1 MKKKKVRIYKK
12 PNQMQ
17 QPMFNMGGKMY
28 SEPELISMYPDAYK
42 QYQMAYGGNIPQHGF
57 GEWLGKNAGTIGAV
71 AGGVG
76 GFFVAGPAGVAAGAK
91 LGSMAGGKIQE
102 KYEAKQAAEL
112 EAQQQAELA
121 AQQPNMLGEEACNCE
136 EPRREA
142 TSTNTFAM
150 GGSLKCMKCGGKTHY
165 PDGGIITTTD
175 SKGNIML
182 GRTKDNRSSVGKGY
196 SLQGLVFN
204 PNTGKVG
211 GRAELNSNIHRNN
224 KFNQAFIEAGRVPG
238 GAYGDFG
245 FKTGKGGDFYLG
257 NKKLSGN
264 TYLSGNVGTD
274 PNSTYG
280 GAGIGGNILIPIGR
294 SGFNIF
300 GQGDL
305 GFKYSETGNYDSD
318 KSTKLDGG
326 VTAGIRYKFE
336 EGGPIKGKFTKNTK
350 RQEKRAAKGKKGRY
364 IKEGPLTVEE
374 ARLLDEKYPYT
385 SSEIPMIMIPND
397 FYDSDFGTI
406 TGNEIVE
413 GQFNKRARDEE
424 RIRRK
429 RNFNT
434 SDGVL
439 YDYFRQNGIDPYT
452 QDIDLLSYADGGAIQ
467 SPQYEAEGGE
477 VIQADGMQIHG
488 GGGNPNLSYRAN
500 GGAMINGVDHK
511 ADSADPNSG
520 VKLSSSGSTD
530 GRIFSKRLKNPA
542 TKKPFATE
550 ADALLK
556 KVGKYE
562 KIVKDNKSESIAR
575 RTAQIMADKYNAQL
589 DELFEAQESLKQEQ
603 GIQDSSLGTDEAVG
617 AAKAEA
623 MGALPE
629 GTPTQATLDIMKQQM
644 AGIPAEQ
651 VMPQI
656 PMGAMGGKLPQHATG
671 AELAALQQGIAKTTA
686 LLNGNFGS
694 SGSGD
699 SSGGS
704 KFGSFLGATAPLPT
718 AIFDLVGGLKDP
730 YQWEKLQN
738 AQQAN
743 ALGMYDQA
751 KAGLGTMG
759 DTIADMDTQALKDF
773 QASRDIYN
781 QMGDLDVSQQR
792 ADVKSGTGNMM
803 NALRGG
809 AGSRQELLAGS
820 QNIFNQQT
828 AKLGQVEGYKNQ
840 FDAEQ
845 QARRAA
851 GLEGLGG
858 REAAIRAQKAGLLG
872 QQAGM
877 FGQLGGLYNQ
887 IGQQE
892 RDYLQSI
899 NELDRQERDLKYAK
913 LRSSMAGF
921 GNMLGDFG
929 SAFTGEQIN
938 SEIA

>member
-12 PNQMQ
+12 PNQVQ
-17 QPMFNMGGKMY
+17 EPMFNMGGKMY
-28 SEPELISMYPDAYK
+28 SEPELIGMYPEAYK
-42 QYQMAYGGNIPQHGF
+42 QYQMAYGGKLPQHGF
-57 GEWLGKNAGTIGAV
+57 GEWLGNNADTIGSV
-71 AGGVG
+71 VG
-76 GFFVAGPAGVAAGAK
+76 GIGGAFLGPAGAAAGSK
-91 LGSMAGGKIQE
+91 LGG
-102 KYEAKQAAEL
+102 
-112 EAQQQAELA
+112 
-121 AQQPNMLGEEACNCE
+121 MLGSTIKNKYQSNQMEDTGIEQVQPDMLNQEACNCE

-142 TSTNTFAM
+142 AATNTFAM
-150 GGSLKCMKCGGKTHY
+150 GGSLKKCMKCGGKTHY

-182 GRTKDNRSSVGKGY
+182 GRTKDDRENLGKGY
-196 SLQGLVFN
+196 GLQGLVFN
-204 PNTGKVG
+204 PNTGKIG
-211 GRAELNSNIHRNN
+211 GRAELNSNNYKNN
-224 KFNQAFIEAGRVPG
+224 KFNQAFAEIGRIPG
-238 GAYGDFG
+238 SPYAELG

-264 TYLSGNVGTD
+264 TYLSGGFGVSNPT
-274 PNSTYG
+274 NFL
-280 GAGIGGNILIPIGR
+280 GAGIGGNILIPIGKK
-294 SGFNIF
+294 GLNLF

-305 GFKYSETGNYDSD
+305 GVKYTETDNPIDAGLNGIKD
-318 KSTKLDGG
+318 TKLDGN

-336 EGGPIKGKFTKNTK
+336 N
-350 RQEKRAAKGKKGRY
+350 
-364 IKEGPLTVEE
+364 
-374 ARLLDEKYPYT
+374 
-385 SSEIPMIMIPND
+385 
-397 FYDSDFGTI
+397 
-406 TGNEIVE
+406 
-413 GQFNKRARDEE
+413 
-424 RIRRK
+424 
-429 RNFNT
+429 
-434 SDGVL
+434 
-439 YDYFRQNGIDPYT
+439 
-452 QDIDLLSYADGGAIQ
+452 GGAIQ
-467 SPQYEAEGGE
+467 NPQYEAEGGE

-488 GGGNPNLSYRAN
+488 GGGNPNLSYRAD

-542 TKKPFATE
+542 TKKPFAKE

-562 KIVKDNKSESIAR
+562 EIVKDNKSESIAK

-617 AAKAEA
+617 AAKADA

-651 VMPQI
+651 TMPQI
-656 PMGAMGGKLPQHATG
+656 PMGAMGGKLPQHFNG
-671 AELAALQQGIAKTTA
+671 FNFGALQGAMSN
-686 LLNGNFGS
+686 LYGN
-694 SGSGD
+694 D
-699 SSGGS
+699 TNN
-704 KFGSFLGATAPLPT
+704 FGSFLGTTASIPT
-718 AIFDLVGGLKDP
+718 TIYDLVQGSKDP
-730 YQWEKLQN
+730 YQWETLQN
-738 AQQAN
+738 QQQAN

-759 DTIADMDTQALKDF
+759 DTISGMDTQALKDF

-803 NALRGG
+803 SALRGG
-809 AGSRQELLAGS
+809 AGSRQELLAGG

-851 GLEGLGG
+851 GLERLGG
-858 REAAIRAQKAGLLG
+858 QEATIQSQKAGLLG
-872 QQAGM
+872 QQAGLL
-877 FGQLGGLYNQ
+877 GQLGGLYNQ

-892 RDYLQSI
+892 REYLQYM
-899 NELDRQERDLKYAK
+899 NELARQERDLKDAQR
-913 LRSSMAGF
+913 RSGMAGI
-921 GNMLGDFG
+921 GNFLGDLG
-929 SAFTGEQIN
+929 SAFTAKKFD
-938 SEIA
+938 SEI